1 MKRISALICAICLTA
16 ASLHITALVD
26 NNAAAQAE
34 ADKGGYSAYIKKS
47 NEYGFAESGVYA
59 DCSSPVLTGN
69 CAEYT
74 VNIAKDGLYNLVV
87 TYSPKSV
94 GGSDL
99 KFGLQIDGK
108 YPFDE
113 AESLELPRF

>member
-16 ASLHITALVD
+16 ASLHITVLAD

-69 CAEYT
+69 CAEYR
-74 VNIAKDGLYNLVV
+74 VNIAKDGLYNLVEIGRAHV
-87 TYSPKSV
+87 
-94 GGSDL
+94 
-99 KFGLQIDGK
+99 
-108 YPFDE
+108 
-113 AESLELPRF
+113 